1 MSEPDGGPSAKGL
14 GATLR
19 GWLRASREAVSP
31 AGGARRGLA
40 RALADERADDA
51 ALIGALESWRFKA
64 DGDPNSELVFAVWG
78 DAREGPGASEARR
91 SLFAGPSASAARSL
105 RAQGL
110 GAWAANVAFA
120 VGLHHEA
127 ARWWGELAAGHAQR
141 GSGSAMA
148 WAAYAYGEAAWA
160 HSVAGAAREADGAR
174 RDALLC
180 WQRALSEAPTH
191 RVAPLLAWLDEDA
204 LLGFETDLLRV
215 LAASATERAAK
226 GDERTAARC
235 WMRAE
240 RLARSV
246 TPRLAPSLRARGAE
260 LSVRSGAP
268 AEGPPARELAPA
280 RALAMREVR
289 DRPELALAL
298 ACADT
303 SAPPRVR
310 ARAALALWSWLE
322 APAAPLADALG
333 GALPEV
339 PALWFAPLLGRALR
353 ARPSR
358 HAALALALMP
368 VAAAQRALLDA
379 ARTEGPARPD
389 ALHALQHAP
398 AFEGLRAA
406 RLDALYA
413 AGDDPA
419 LRGALLH
426 ALARDPHP
434 EAEGAV
440 RYAAEFGPRDAR
452 AAARAALDL
461 RSRGAR

>member
-1 MSEPDGGPSAKGL
+1 MSEPDGGSSAKGL

-19 GWLRASREAVSP
+19 TWLGASRDALSP
-31 AGGARRGLA
+31 QGSARRALA

-51 ALIGALESWRFKA
+51 ALIGALETWRFRA
-64 DGDPNSELVFAVWG
+64 DGDANAELVFAVWG
-78 DAREGPGASEARR
+78 CGREGPGAAEARR
-91 SLFAGPSASAARSL
+91 SLFAGPSAAGARSL

-127 ARWWGELAAGHAQR
+127 ARWWGELAAAHAQR
-141 GSGSAMA
+141 GTGSAMA

-160 HSVAGAAREADGAR
+160 HATAGTTREADGAR

-180 WQRALSEAPTH
+180 WQRALAEAPMH
-191 RVAPLLAWLDEDA
+191 RVAPLLGWLDEEA
-204 LLGFETDLLRV
+204 LRGYETDALRV
-215 LAASATERAAK
+215 LTASATERAAA

-260 LSVRSGAP
+260 LLARSGAP
-268 AEGPPARELAPA
+268 TEVPPALELAPA

-303 SAPPRVR
+303 SAPSRVR
-310 ARAALALWSWLE
+310 ARAALALWSRLD

-333 GALPEV
+333 GALPEA
-339 PALWFAPLLGRALR
+339 PALWFSPLLGGALR

-358 HAALALALMP
+358 DAALALARTP

-379 ARTEGPARPD
+379 ARSEGPARPD

-398 AFEGLRAA
+398 AFDGLRAGK
-406 RLDALYA
+406 LDALYA

-461 RSRGAR
+461 RGRGAR